1 MIRSFV
7 ITPYFLESAKDNIAL
22 TNSLFEFSLVH
33 KDDSFKEVLLL
44 IIDNNSEFIEKYKGI
59 ASKVGGQN
67 LRLKSFIED
76 FILKLKREKT
86 DINNKNLNIDLFF
99 NDVADLKKIP
109 KIDPQP
115 YISFPIKEDKLKKI
129 IQNLTQFAKKITIFD
144 PYISQHMTNYSK
156 TGIKQINHL
165 IKYIDIENIEKFKIS
180 IQDSQS
186 YKYSLRKIL
195 SLILSNKLANNLDI
209 KIISTIKKDDK
220 NSFLEIVKKINNQ
233 ILEIEKN
240 QNNLNKLSLI
250 KKKKKLNELLYSI
263 KSELYDKNDNSIIVN
278 KIKYIISK
286 CFSDL
291 GNKIEFEIINEWLK
305 ENTENRKF
313 YKKGLLI
320 EGDDNRQVVVDFGQ
334 GLNIYSRSEKKKK
347 IYVNG
352 RVTRKTEHKFQL
364 QKNPE
369 YQIRVITNKAEK
381 RKYSS
386 ISRFHTYEENDNK
399 IAINS

>member
-7 ITPYFLESAKDNIAL
+7 ITPYFLESAKDNITL

-44 IIDNNSEFIEKYKGI
+44 IIDNNSDFIKKYKDI
-59 ASKVGGQN
+59 ASKVGGKN

-165 IKYIDIENIEKFKIS
+165 IKYINIENIEKFKIS

-186 YKYSLRKIL
+186 YKYSLRQIL
-195 SLILSNKLANNLDI
+195 SLILSNKLANNLNI

-220 NSFLEIVKKINNQ
+220 NSFLEIIKKINNQ

-240 QNNLNKLSLI
+240 QNSLNKLSLI
-250 KKKKKLNELLYSI
+250 KKKKKLNELLYTI

-291 GNKIEFEIINEWLK
+291 GTKIEFEIINEWLK

-313 YKKGLLI
+313 YKKGFLI
-320 EGDDNRQVVVDFGQ
+320 EGDENRQVVVDFGQ
-334 GLNIYSRSEKKKK
+334 GLNIYSRIEKERK

-369 YQIRVITNKAEK
+369 YQIRIITNKAEK

-386 ISRFHTYEENDNK
+386 ISRFHTFEENANK
-399 IAINS
+399 IAVNS

>member
-1 MIRSFV
+1 MIS
-7 ITPYFLESAKDNIAL
+7 D
-22 TNSLFEFSLVH
+22 
-33 KDDSFKEVLLL
+33 
-44 IIDNNSEFIEKYKGI
+44 
-59 ASKVGGQN
+59 
-67 LRLKSFIED
+67 
-76 FILKLKREKT
+76 
-86 DINNKNLNIDLFF
+86 
-99 NDVADLKKIP
+99 
-109 KIDPQP
+109 
-115 YISFPIKEDKLKKI
+115 
-129 IQNLTQFAKKITIFD
+129 
-144 PYISQHMTNYSK
+144 NYSK

-220 NSFLEIVKKINNQ
+220 NSFLEIIKKINNQ

-313 YKKGLLI
+313 YKKGFLI

-334 GLNIYSRSEKKKK
+334 GLNIYSRSEKERK

-352 RVTRKTEHKFQL
+352 RVTKKTEHKFQL

-386 ISRFHTYEENDNK
+386 ISRFHTYEENANK